1 MTRRNNQTIAVI
13 GAGFAGSTCARTLSL
28 AGHPVH
34 VFDKSRGPGGRLAT
48 RRVEWIDR
56 RGQVCVTPFDHGA
69 LGITVRSAAFQSFLE
84 QNLGAEW
91 LAEWKP
97 KLAADS
103 LPLEKA
109 ERLYLPLA
117 DMPSVCRHLL
127 DGVSTTWSFAVD
139 RLHRGRNGW
148 QVEAHGT
155 VHAELFDV
163 VVLALPPAQA
173 APLLS
178 PHRHDWAQQAEAV
191 RMQPCW
197 TLLGVSDEPEPA
209 LAWDLAQPS
218 TGPLAWVLRND
229 RRPGRAPKLGQAH
242 WVAHAH
248 ADWSREHLEQ
258 PAAWIEQQMCAAVDD
273 YLGHPLAWHHRVVH
287 RWRYAMADSPMAS
300 TPSAWDGTQGLG
312 VCGDFL
318 GGKGVE
324 GAWRSAQSLCA
335 AMLAPAVEP
344 DAANVFAS
352 AELNQIANQ
361 QPMT

>member
-1 MTRRNNQTIAVI
+1 MTLRNTQTVAVI
-13 GAGFAGSTCARTLSL
+13 GAGFAGATCARALSL
-28 AGHPVH
+28 AGYSVH
-34 VFDKSRGPGGRLAT
+34 VFDKSRGLGGRLAT

-56 RGQVCVTPFDHGA
+56 LGQSCITPFDHGA
-69 LGITVRSAAFQSFLE
+69 PGITVHSADFQAFLE
-84 QNLGAEW
+84 QNLGTGRLTPW
-91 LAEWKP
+91 TP
-97 KLAADS
+97 SLAANS
-103 LPLEKA
+103 LPLEDGDKH
-109 ERLYLPLA
+109 YLPVS
-117 DMPSVCRHLL
+117 DMPSVCRYLL
-127 DGVSTTWSFAVD
+127 DGVSTTWSFAVE
-139 RLHRGRNGW
+139 RLHRCRNGW
-148 QVEAHGT
+148 QVEADGT
-155 VHAELFDV
+155 VHAELFDA

-197 TLLGVSDEPEPA
+197 TLLGISDDAEPA
-209 LAWDLAQPS
+209 LAWDLAQPP
-218 TGPLAWVLRND
+218 TGPLAWVMRND

-258 PAAWIEQQMCAAVDD
+258 SAAWIEQQMCAALDL
-273 YLGHPLAWHHRVVH
+273 YLGHPLVWHHRVVH
-287 RWRYAMADSPMAS
+287 RWRYAMAES
-300 TPSAWDGTQGLG
+300 PSAWDGTQGLG

-324 GAWRSAQSLCA
+324 GVWRSAQSLCA

-352 AELNQIANQ
+352 AERNQIANQ